1 MASPEEDNSNSKGV
15 FGMTGTDDVLR
26 VPNTEHNVLRGPLDV
41 TGLVKSQSA
50 SFVPI
55 DASKV
60 QARGLKRV
68 ESCFFKSMM
77 EGFGSKGARTR
88 PSVVKSRVG
97 GMLAADPDKPNF
109 TRAIFNPN
117 AKFDARTQGSLFDA
131 AQNHA
136 RR

>member
-1 MASPEEDNSNSKGV
+1 MASPEEDNSNTKGV

-26 VPNTEHNVLRGPLDV
+26 VPNTEHIFLRGPLDV
-41 TGLVKSQSA
+41 TGLVKAHSA
-50 SFVPI
+50 SFVAI

-77 EGFGSKGARTR
+77 GGFGSKGARTR
-88 PSVVKSRVG
+88 PSVIKSRVG
-97 GMLAADPDKPNF
+97 RMFAADHDKPSF
-109 TRAIFNPN
+109 TKGIFNPN
-117 AKFDARTQGSLFDA
+117 SKFDARTQGSLFDA